1 MNKEDLELHKN
12 YIANIDGEV
21 CVELMAIHGDFAIVK
36 DLANQKTRWVPIANI
51 EHAIEPVAVMVA
63 AETQAVNTESK
74 PEATTA
80 GAETH
85 DNPPVDKAA
94 PQETS
99 DGEEPDHRMGVAHLG
114 WSVCWRGNMCRVL
127 DVDSVKRELLI
138 ATPTGSRVAEMGE
151 LI

>member
-21 CVELMAIHGDFAIVK
+21 CVELTAVHGDFAIVK
-36 DLANQKTRWVPIANI
+36 DLATQKTRWVPIANI
-51 EHAIEPVAVMVA
+51 EHVIEPVAVMVA
-63 AETQAVNTESK
+63 AETPEVNTGAK

-85 DNPPVDKAA
+85 DNPPVDKDAT
-94 PQETS
+94 QGTS
-99 DGEEPDHRMGVAHLG
+99 EGEKPNNRMGVAHFG
-114 WSVCWRGNMCRVL
+114 WSVCWRGHMCRVL